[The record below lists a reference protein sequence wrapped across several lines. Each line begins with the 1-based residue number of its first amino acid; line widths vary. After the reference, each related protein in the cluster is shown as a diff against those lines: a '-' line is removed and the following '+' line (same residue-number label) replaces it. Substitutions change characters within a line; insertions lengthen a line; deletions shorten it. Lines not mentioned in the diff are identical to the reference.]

1 MSYSDFTR
9 SQIEECVAKSY
20 AAFSTYSQSTL
31 ATRNQ
36 LLHAIASELEKQR
49 SALVAAAAL
58 ETNLPEARLN
68 NELNRTIFQLESYGD
83 ACERGYWL
91 EASID
96 QDTSSQPVKPVIKK
110 HMIPMGPVVVYGSS
124 NFPFAY
130 STAGG
135 DTASALA
142 AGCTVIV
149 KAHPAHPKT
158 SSIAASCIE
167 KLLDP

>member
-1 MSYSDFTR
+1 MPYSDYTR

-31 ATRNQ
+31 AIRNQ

-49 SALVAAAAL
+49 SALVAAATV

-91 EASID
+91 DASID
-96 QDTSSQPVKPVIKK
+96 QDASAQPV
-110 HMIPMGPVVVYGSS
+110 
-124 NFPFAY
+124 
-130 STAGG
+130 
-135 DTASALA
+135 
-142 AGCTVIV
+142 
-149 KAHPAHPKT
+149 
-158 SSIAASCIE
+158 
-167 KLLDP
+167 